1 MSQQEFVPEPQ
12 GQSEQSS
19 EHEEIYTQP
28 YYWSTK
34 PKSGGILKDEHPSTF
49 EESIPPYSYPA
60 QDSTR
65 YRQQRDNVVDS
76 EPAQKQRQRQ
86 QFSPD
91 GDAFEQ
97 GYRPYTQYNRW
108 QQVPPWAQPQRHQGR
123 HVLRWIVLIVLGLA
137 LLKPLLVLV
146 GILLAGVIGIAL
158 FAILLPI
165 LIALM
170 IAIIVA
176 MIALVVMTAL
186 GIPIGRGR
194 RRWGGPRGWRR
205 W

>member
-1 MSQQEFVPEPQ
+1 MSQQEFAHEPQ

-19 EHEEIYTQP
+19 EREEIYAQP

-60 QDSTR
+60 QDSAG
-65 YRQQRDNVVDS
+65 YRQQRDNIVDS
-76 EPAQKQRQRQ
+76 EPAQKQRQQQ

-97 GYRPYTQYNRW
+97 GYRPYAQYNRW
-108 QQVPPWAQPQRHQGR
+108 RQVPPWAQPQRHQGR
-123 HVLRWIVLIVLGLA
+123 RILRVIVLIILGLI
-137 LLKPLLVLV
+137 LIKPLLALI
-146 GILLAGVIGIAL
+146 GILLVGAVGIAL
-158 FAILLPI
+158 FAIL
-165 LIALM
+165 IALLV
-170 IAIIVA
+170 AFIVA
-176 MIALVVMTAL
+176 VVALVVMTAL

-194 RRWGGPRGWRR
+194 RRWRGW
-205 W
+205 